1 MNDFLVS
8 IALIL
13 GSILGLGLI
22 VSPQSWLRGISQCF
36 IYAFL
41 YLFCILPE
49 VYVLLVAVCLCLG
62 MNWEL
67 ARACSLSARKTVIF
81 AISAGIACF
90 ITGTAY
96 PVYMLLVLGFSLALL
111 VQESRLEKHSKT
123 TAASICILS
132 ILSLSCFYL
141 IRITEQGTAWCLLI
155 LFLANIFDA
164 FSMLIGKAI
173 GKHSLSPKI
182 SPGKT
187 WEGSIGGMIITAAIS
202 PYLCIQVGLQL
213 SEVLLISSVC
223 VLCLLALC
231 GDLLASILKRQQ
243 NLKDYSNII
252 PGHGGLLDRFDSY
265 LFCIPSMFVFIH
277 ICSQ

>member
-41 YLFCILPE
+41 YLFCTLPE
-49 VYVLLVAVCLCLG
+49 TYVLFIAVCLCLG

-67 ARACSLSARKTVIF
+67 ARASSLSTGKTAIF
-81 AISAGIACF
+81 AISASITCF
-90 ITGTAY
+90 LTGTDY
-96 PVYMLLVLGFSLALL
+96 PVYMLPVLGICLALL
-111 VQESRLEKHSKT
+111 LLETRLEKHSKT
-123 TAASICILS
+123 AAASICILS
-132 ILSLSCFYL
+132 ILSLSSFYL
-141 IRITEQGTAWCLLI
+141 IRITEQGIAWCLLI

-173 GKHSLSPKI
+173 GKHSLAPKI

-202 PYLCIQVGLQL
+202 PYLCTQVGLQL
-213 SEVLLISSVC
+213 SEVLLISSIC

-265 LFCIPSMFVFIH
+265 LLCIPSMFVLIQLY
-277 ICSQ
+277 SQ